1 MIDLSLPLTAVI
13 ISIESFPNSLLRA
26 KSMCAFLN
34 LIFCHL
40 LWPLYLKCILE
51 TFSNVQGQKH
61 SETRAGK
68 QVTREQVF
76 RANVAA
82 ILGSEIE
89 QMLYLA
95 GVGK

>member
-13 ISIESFPNSLLRA
+13 ISMESFPNSLLRA

-40 LWPLYLKCILE
+40 LWPLYLKCTLE
-51 TFSNVQGQKH
+51 TFSEVQGQKH

-68 QVTREQVF
+68 DVTSERVF
-76 RANVAA
+76 RAKVAA